1 MMDAGQIGKRAWS
14 YAGVLQDAGLSCFEY
29 VEQLTLL
36 LFLKMADQ
44 QTEAPHNK
52 KPIVPPELGW
62 QVLLLLDGAPL
73 ELKYREILEQLG
85 LKTGMLGVIFKSA
98 RCEINNPALL
108 KQLILNLIDKVDWLS
123 LPVDVK
129 GTIYE
134 ELLQRSAAESSR
146 GAGQYFTPRPVIQT
160 MCEVTQPTPTD
171 RICDPAAGT
180 GGFLCNAYQYVLD
193 RFGADLDR
201 DEKRKMR
208 ESLVEGMELS
218 PKVGRMCAM
227 NLLLHGIGGNK
238 VVIHPGHDSLSAP
251 WGSEFSMVLANP
263 PFGKKQSLL
272 FVNEEGDM
280 EKDDQI
286 IVREDF
292 WTSTSNKQLNFVQHI
307 YSLLKIDGR
316 AGVVV
321 PDNVLFEGGAGEK
334 VRRNLLQKCR
344 VHTLLRLPT
353 GIWYS
358 PGVKA
363 NVLFFDKKEGRA
375 AAWTDKLWVYDLRT
389 NMHFTLKQSPIQRKD
404 FDEFVECYKP
414 GKLHKRKATW
424 SDDNPDGRWRSYDYD
439 DLLKH
444 DKLSLDLFWIKDKSL
459 TDTDSLP
466 APDVLAQ
473 EFVDDLEAAL
483 EQFSKIAARLTK
495 KPESKHL
502 TDGRD
507 LTIDLAEGS

>member
-1 MMDAGQIGKRAWS
+1 MDASQIGKRAWS

-44 QTEAPHNK
+44 LTEEPYNRA
-52 KPIVPPELGW
+52 PIVPPELGW
-62 QVLLLLDGAPL
+62 KALLPLDGAAL
-73 ELKYREILEQLG
+73 EDQYRNSLEKLG
-85 LKTGMLGVIFKSA
+85 VKPGMLGVIFKGA
-98 RCEINNPALL
+98 RCEIHNPALL
-108 KQLILNLIDKVDWLS
+108 KQLIVNLLDKVDWLS

-134 ELLQRSAAESSR
+134 ELLSRSAQESSR
-146 GAGQYFTPRPVIQT
+146 GAGQYFTTRAVIKT
-160 MCEVTQPTPTD
+160 MCDVMQPTPSHT
-171 RICDPAAGT
+171 ICDPAAGT

-193 RFGADLDR
+193 RFEKDLDA
-201 DEKRKMR
+201 DEKRALR
-208 ESLVEGMELS
+208 EELVEGMELS

-227 NLLLHGIGGNK
+227 NLYLHGIGGDK
-238 VVIHPGHDSLSAP
+238 VVVHTGHDSLAAP
-251 WGSEFSMVLANP
+251 WSREYSMVLTNP

-272 FVNEEGDM
+272 FVNEEGET
-280 EKDDQI
+280 EKEDQI
-286 IVREDF
+286 VVREDF

-307 YSLLKIDGR
+307 YTLLKIGGR
-316 AGVVV
+316 AAVVV

-363 NVLFFDKKEGRA
+363 NVIFFDKMEGRA
-375 AAWTDKLWVYDLRT
+375 EAWTDKLWVYDLRT
-389 NMHFTLKQSPIQRKD
+389 NQHFTLKQKPIRRED

-414 GKLHKRKATW
+414 GKLHDRKSTW
-424 SDDNPDGRWRSYDYD
+424 SEQNPDGRWRCYDYE
-439 DLLKH
+439 DLLKR

-459 TDTDSLP
+459 TDTDTLP
-466 APDVLAQ
+466 APEILAT
-473 EFVDDLEAAL
+473 EIADDLEAAL
-483 EQFSKIAARLTK
+483 EQFTKIAAQL
-495 KPESKHL
+495 
-502 TDGRD
+502 GRHS
-507 LTIDLAEGS
+507 AA